1 MRFLDRRDRGKERS
15 HGNVKALRGSSSSFH
30 RSRQSA
36 ALQRRDGLPRGAL
49 RVVTCPACKTGDHRV
64 LETREVSDAVTR
76 RRHRCA
82 AGHRWSTYERV
93 DLSSLDTTGSVGQ
106 PLPVASPT
114 TTRSVRRRVPTTTT
128 RSVSALQVAFAS
140 PDGGVGGGLPS
151 GSSLVS
157 LSPCSKQSDQTQN
170 QTRVERP
177 SVQETAAFA
186 SFYAAYPRKKARP
199 DAFKAW
205 RSERC
210 EESSAAVMIG
220 LAAHM
225 SEMLSRPPDRVPY
238 PASWLRGREWE
249 DPVMAPRRA
258 PLPEK
263 VQQTQDAMARWL
275 AAKGGE

>member
-1 MRFLDRRDRGKERS
+1 MRSLDHDHHACILKSLRANPPAPRS
-15 HGNVKALRGSSSSFH
+15 W
-30 RSRQSA
+30 SRQPESQ
-36 ALQRRDGLPRGAL
+36 QRRGGFTRGLL
-49 RVVTCPACKTGDHRV
+49 LVKCPACKTGAHRV
-64 LETREVSDAVTR
+64 LETREVSESVTR
-76 RRHRCA
+76 RRHRCS

-93 DLSSLDTTGSVGQ
+93 DLSSLDTTGSVEQ
-106 PLPVASPT
+106 PLPVASTDT
-114 TTRSVRRRVPTTTT
+114 TSSVRRRVPTTTT
-128 RSVSALQVAFAS
+128 RSVSPLQVAFAT

-157 LSPCSKQSDQTQN
+157 LSPCSKQSDQTQI

-210 EESSAAVMIG
+210 EESAAAVMIG

-225 SEMLSRPPDRVPY
+225 SELLSRPPDRVPY